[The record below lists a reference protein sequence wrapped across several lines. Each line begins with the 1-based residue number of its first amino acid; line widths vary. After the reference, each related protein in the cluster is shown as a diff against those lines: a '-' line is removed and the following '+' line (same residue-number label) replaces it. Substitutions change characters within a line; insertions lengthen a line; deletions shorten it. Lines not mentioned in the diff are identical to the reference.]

1 MKSNKYLFIVGQ
13 LGNGGLE
20 RQLYYICQQL
30 VEANKEVYVICWNC
44 DINHSYY
51 PQFKNLLETKLVGY
65 EINQSKISKIKHLR
79 KFIMTNEFSYVIS
92 FSAFTN
98 FLTYLCTIGSKSK
111 VFGSLRTSLV
121 FYIKQQ
127 KIKALLN
134 LSFPKNIIAN
144 SVAAIHERKQ
154 NKLINLRTRFS
165 LLQNVI
171 DIQGV
176 INNSQAYE
184 ITIDTDSFRTIS
196 IGNIREAKRLDRL
209 IKLFKYFKVNHP
221 EINIQHI
228 HIGGGNITW
237 LEKLIRDNELGD
249 YIILKGQINNV
260 YPYIKVADILLHFSD
275 VEGASNVIM
284 EAMCLNKPVISTNC
298 GDTEEYIKNGFNGFV
313 HKVFDEKEFAES
325 IIHLITDKNRLELMS
340 LNSFKEIKKYD
351 ISNSLTFFE
360 KAINSCK

>member
-98 FLTYLCTIGSKSK
+98 FLTYLCTIGSNSK

-134 LSFPKNIIAN
+134 LLFPKNIIAN
-144 SVAAIHERKQ
+144 SVAAIDERKQ

-176 INNSQAYE
+176 IEKSQAYE

-237 LEKLIRDNELGD
+237 LEKLIRDNE
-249 YIILKGQINNV
+249 
-260 YPYIKVADILLHFSD
+260 
-275 VEGASNVIM
+275 
-284 EAMCLNKPVISTNC
+284 
-298 GDTEEYIKNGFNGFV
+298 
-313 HKVFDEKEFAES
+313 
-325 IIHLITDKNRLELMS
+325 
-340 LNSFKEIKKYD
+340 
-351 ISNSLTFFE
+351 
-360 KAINSCK
+360 